1 MLCLFDLREQCQDAL
16 QEDRPTQK
24 SSQLRAAAMSDLK
37 HNWEHC
43 KMLKKEVYII
53 QSGGMMATS

>member
-24 SSQLRAAAMSDLK
+24 SSQLRAAAMSDLLVK
-37 HNWEHC
+37 A
-43 KMLKKEVYII
+43 LL
-53 QSGGMMATS
+53 ATL